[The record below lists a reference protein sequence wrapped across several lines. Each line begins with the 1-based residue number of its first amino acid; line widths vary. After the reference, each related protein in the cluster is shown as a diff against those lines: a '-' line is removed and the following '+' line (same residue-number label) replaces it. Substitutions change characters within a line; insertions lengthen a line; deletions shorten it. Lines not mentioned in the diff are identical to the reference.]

1 MKNPNYKIKLDD
13 IGSWVWQNID
23 GKSSV
28 AKIEDGLEQAFGKR
42 VEPVSER
49 LQLFIQSLINNG
61 FIVLMQKN
69 K

>member
-28 AKIEDGLEQAFGKR
+28 AKLEDGLEQAFGKR
-42 VEPVSER
+42 VEPVMER
-49 LQLFIQSLINNG
+49 SSG
-61 FIVLMQKN
+61 
-69 K
+69 